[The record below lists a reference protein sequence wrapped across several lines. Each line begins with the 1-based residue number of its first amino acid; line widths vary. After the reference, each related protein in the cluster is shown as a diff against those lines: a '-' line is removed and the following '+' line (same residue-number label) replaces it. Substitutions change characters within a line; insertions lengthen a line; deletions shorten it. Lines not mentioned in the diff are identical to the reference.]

1 MTDLTAIVDQYLAA
15 WNETDAAGRRRKIDA
30 LWAADG
36 TYTDPLAA
44 VAGRDG
50 LTKLIG
56 AAQQQ
61 FAGLRFVRGATYD
74 EHHNIVRFTWDL
86 VPAAGAEPVAIGFD
100 VAEVNE
106 AGQISNVYGF
116 IDKMPAGA

>member
-1 MTDLTAIVDQYLAA
+1 MTNLTSIVDEYLAI
-15 WNETDAAGRRRKIDA
+15 WNETDAEDRRKKIGQ

-44 VAGRDG
+44 VSGRDSFSE
-50 LTKLIG
+50 LIG

-61 FAGLRFVRGATYD
+61 FSGLQLVRGATYD
-74 EHHNIVRFTWDL
+74 EHHNIVRFTWNL
-86 VPAAGAEPVAIGFD
+86 VPGAGAEPVAIGFD

-106 AGQISNVYGF
+106 VGQISNVYGF

>member
-1 MTDLTAIVDQYLAA
+1 MTDLTSIVDEYLAV
-15 WNETDAAGRRRKIDA
+15 WNETDADGRRRKLEQ

-36 TYTDPLAA
+36 PYTDPLAA
-44 VAGRDG
+44 VSGRDG
-50 LTKLIG
+50 FSALIG

-61 FAGLRFVRGATYD
+61 FAGLQFVRGATYD

-86 VPAAGAEPVAIGFD
+86 VPGTGAEPVAIGFD

-106 AGQISNVYGF
+106 VGQITNVYGF

>member
-1 MTDLTAIVDQYLAA
+1 MTDLTAIVDKYLAA
-15 WNETDAAGRRRKIDA
+15 WNETDAADRRKKIDD

-44 VAGRDG
+44 VSGRDG
-50 LTKLIG
+50 FDQLIG

-86 VPAAGAEPVAIGFD
+86 VPGAGAEPVVIGFD
-100 VAEVNE
+100 VAVTDDS
-106 AGQISNVYGF
+106 GQIRAVLGF
-116 IDKMPAGA
+116 LDKVPA

>member
-1 MTDLTAIVDQYLAA
+1 MTDLTAVVDQYLAA
-15 WNETDAAGRRRKIDA
+15 WNETDAADRRRKIDA

-50 LTKLIG
+50 LSELIG

-61 FAGLRFVRGATYD
+61 FAGLTFVRGATYD

-86 VPAAGAEPVAIGFD
+86 VPAAGAEPVAVGFD

-106 AGQISNVYGF
+106 VGQISNVYGF

>member
-1 MTDLTAIVDQYLAA
+1 MSDLTAIVDRYLAV
-15 WNETDAAGRRRKIDA
+15 WNETDAADRRRKIDE

-44 VAGRDG
+44 VSGRDG
-50 LTKLIG
+50 FDQLIG

-61 FAGLRFVRGATYD
+61 FEGLQFVRGATYD
-74 EHHNIVRFTWDL
+74 EHHSVVRFTWDL
-86 VPAAGAEPVAIGFD
+86 VPAPGAEPAVIGFD
-100 VAEVNE
+100 VAEVNSD
-106 AGQISNVYGF
+106 GQISNVYGF

>member
-1 MTDLTAIVDQYLAA
+1 MTDLTSIVDEYLAV
-15 WNETDAAGRRRKIDA
+15 WNETDADGRRRKLEQ

-44 VAGRDG
+44 VSGRDG
-50 LTKLIG
+50 FSALIG

-61 FAGLRFVRGATYD
+61 FAGLQFVRGATYD

-86 VPAAGAEPVAIGFD
+86 VPGAGAEPVAIGFD

-106 AGQISNVYGF
+106 VGQITNVYGF

>member
-1 MTDLTAIVDQYLAA
+1 MTDLTSIVDEYLAL
-15 WNETDAAGRRRKIDA
+15 WNETDAGERRQKIEQ

-44 VAGRDG
+44 VSGRDSFSE
-50 LTKLIG
+50 LIG

-61 FAGLRFVRGATYD
+61 FAGLQFVRGATYD
-74 EHHNIVRFTWDL
+74 EHHGIVRFTWDL
-86 VPAAGAEPVAIGFD
+86 VPGAGAEPVAIGFD

>member
-15 WNETDAAGRRRKIDA
+15 WNETDAAGRRQQIDA

-44 VAGRDG
+44 VAGRDSFSD
-50 LTKLIG
+50 LIG

-61 FAGLRFVRGATYD
+61 FAGLQLVRGATYD

-86 VPAAGAEPVAIGFD
+86 VPAPGAEPVVTGFD
-100 VAEVNE
+100 VAQVNE
-106 AGQISNVYGF
+106 AGQIATVYGF

>member
-1 MTDLTAIVDQYLAA
+1 MTDLTAVVDQYLAA
-15 WNETDAAGRRRKIDA
+15 WNETDAADRRRKIDA

-50 LTKLIG
+50 LSELIG
-56 AAQQQ
+56 TAQQQ
-61 FAGLRFVRGATYD
+61 FAGLTFVRGATYD

-86 VPAAGAEPVAIGFD
+86 VPAAGAEPVAVGFD